1 MKLTIIN
8 NVVINIDQIEFVE
21 KQKDG
26 KSIIV
31 GMNSGAKLSFNED
44 EAKNLMFWLNE
55 IIYKSC

>member
-1 MKLTIIN
+1 MKLTVVN
-8 NVVINIDQIEFVE
+8 NFVINIDQIEFVE

-31 GMNSGAKLSFNED
+31 AMNSGAKLSFKEN

>member
-1 MKLTIIN
+1 MKLTVVN
-8 NVVINIDQIEFVE
+8 NVVINIDYIEFVE

-31 GMNSGAKLSFNED
+31 VMNSGAKLSFKED
-44 EAKNLMFWLNE
+44 EAKNLLFWLNE

>member
-1 MKLTIIN
+1 MRLTVVN
-8 NVVINIDQIEFVE
+8 NVVINIDYIEFVE

-31 GMNSGAKLSFNED
+31 AMNSGAKLSFKED